1 MVKGRAGQRWTRS
14 PAGPSQGS
22 PFLLYPM
29 ESVQRNPKGACLLCT
44 PSLPITSR
52 PAPRPA
58 PIVPHEAALNSV
70 TDMSRLFC
78 RCLSP
83 WRPCLSSFISK
94 CRHRPITPPTPPPP
108 PLQSVWLW
116 EMVFFQKTHHL
127 RLDGHFIS
135 FCPQAPA
142 GPQARFLL
150 SSLCTW
156 PAVDTNCTSPGISSP
171 ALRGWLPC
179 HWPRMLAAHQTMP
192 VRACRRGSAIL
203 PRAL

>member
-29 ESVQRNPKGACLLCT
+29 ESVQRNPKGACLPCT

-94 CRHRPITPPTPPPP
+94 CRHRPHHSPHPTPASAAVC
-108 PLQSVWLW
+108 LAL
-116 EMVFFQKTHHL
+116 
-127 RLDGHFIS
+127 GN
-135 FCPQAPA
+135 
-142 GPQARFLL
+142 GLL
-150 SSLCTW
+150 SEDPSPKARW
-156 PAVDTNCTSPGISSP
+156 PLYLLLPPGSSRP
-171 ALRGWLPC
+171 PGSIPPQFPL
-179 HWPRMLAAHQTMP
+179 HM
-192 VRACRRGSAIL
+192 ACC
-203 PRAL
+203 